1 MSRHQ
6 ICHAHCPKGGGG
18 GVLVILLIAAIVAIA
33 TAARAAAPA
42 IGHAVRLA
50 VDAVEIGLI
59 AAASLTAL
67 ALAGWMAS
75 AAMRARASRAI
86 EQQALPRHALTVQRA
101 AEAISAPQP
110 LAIEAPKPALADLKA
125 MAAEHGYDMVARQA
139 SED

>member
-18 GVLVILLIAAIVAIA
+18 GVLVILLIAAVAAIG

-59 AAASLTAL
+59 AAASLAAL
-67 ALAGWMAS
+67 ALAGWVAS
-75 AAMRARASRAI
+75 AAVRARASRAI
-86 EQQALPRHALTVQRA
+86 DSQAVPQHALTVQRG

-110 LAIEAPKPALADLKA
+110 LAIEAPKPGLADLKA
-125 MAAEHGYDMVARQA
+125 MAAEHGYDIVRQA